1 MSKIYLP
8 SLITFSV
15 LVTGCMTPF
24 GARPA
29 EEPSSLNSYLNQ
41 QAATQKPDPS
51 SIAKTTK
58 PPTTGDLVKSDSA
71 EVSLAKK
78 LAAKLEA
85 AQQMEA
91 AATPEEPPHLE
102 RLAALSLPEADKEEI
117 RTMFASA
124 NESQWD
130 EVLSRL
136 EPLYGPEAQIAVDA
150 TSSSAAPA
158 ADNVSPEA
166 KAKQDMVEK
175 FAAQLAQRHLD
186 RSSTPAPQAEQPQR
200 LPSTNMHQ
208 DTSHLAAADPSRYP
222 KTIDLARGRTPAAAR
237 QIPAPRQSVREDTNI
252 QLVAHV
258 PDMDDAT
265 QGLYPEDLQS
275 TAMQQLRN
283 DPKSLPDKMAGRKP
297 PRDAEEETIN
307 QLSDDEHQVMRVLW
321 DKGQTSLEAMH
332 KAIVA
337 ESAPN
342 QSRSMPDPNVLSIDE
357 VHTILFDLKQRG
369 WVADTRRG
377 QAVVYWAAR
386 SETES
391 ETGNWQ
397 EMIADTIRQLEQVAA
412 NGRLSDEERTIAQLR
427 LRMMYLVAD
436 RKTDA
441 MEKVEGL
448 STEEQEVW
456 SNTLFGLSDY
466 MNVEDISV
474 SRRHMLAL
482 GSFRRAMTH
491 LEAASPL
498 ELQNLEFIQ
507 SVDSFGQ
514 FKPFPSHDFQA
525 KQEVLL
531 YVEVDNFSTKDVGG
545 QFETVLQSSYEIYDQ
560 GGRRIDARHFPEVK
574 DLCRVRRRDFYVPY
588 RIYMPDDI
596 SPGSYRLEL
605 TVRDPAADK
614 FGQST
619 IEFRI
624 K

>member
-8 SLITFSV
+8 SLISFTL

-29 EEPSSLNSYLNQ
+29 DEPSSLNTYLNQ
-41 QAATQKPDPS
+41 QAATKQPDTS
-51 SIAKTTK
+51 SVAKTTK

-78 LAAKLEA
+78 LAARLE
-85 AQQMEA
+85 EA
-91 AATPEEPPHLE
+91 KQSEVAATPEEKPHLA

-124 NESQWD
+124 TESQWD
-130 EVLSRL
+130 EVLARL
-136 EPLYGPEAQIAVDA
+136 EPLYGPDA
-150 TSSSAAPA
+150 TIATDTSSTNATPNSES
-158 ADNVSPEA
+158 VSPEA
-166 KAKQDMVEK
+166 QAKQDMVEK
-175 FAAQLAQRHLD
+175 FASQLAQRHLD
-186 RSSTPAPQAEQPQR
+186 KAATSATPGEQPQR
-200 LPSTNMHQ
+200 LPSTKMHQ
-208 DTSHLAAADPSRYP
+208 DTSHLAAADPNQYP
-222 KTIDLARGRTPAAAR
+222 KTIDLERGRTSTAVR
-237 QIPAPRQSVREDTNI
+237 QIPAPQQSVRKDTNI
-252 QLVAHV
+252 QLVTHV
-258 PDMDDAT
+258 PKMDDAQT
-265 QGLYPEDLQS
+265 GLYPEDLQS

-283 DPKSLPDKMAGRKP
+283 DPKSLPDKMAGPKRS
-297 PRDAEEETIN
+297 RDTEEETIN
-307 QLSDDEHQVMRVLW
+307 DLSNDEHQVMRILW
-321 DKGQTSLEAMH
+321 EKGQISLEAMH

-342 QSRSMPDPNVLSIDE
+342 QSRSMPDPRVLSIDE

-386 SETES
+386 GEIES
-391 ETGNWQ
+391 DSGNWQ
-397 EMIADTIRQLEQVAA
+397 EMIADTIRQLEQVAS
-412 NGRLSDEERTIAQLR
+412 NSRLSDEERTIAQLR

-436 RKTDA
+436 RKTEA
-441 MEKVEGL
+441 MERVEGL

-466 MNVEDISV
+466 MNVEEISV
-474 SRRHMLAL
+474 SRRHTLAL

-531 YVEVDNFSTKDVGG
+531 YVEVDNFSSKDVGG

-596 SPGSYRLEL
+596 SPGTYRLEL
-605 TVRDPAADK
+605 TVRDPSADK
-614 FGQST
+614 FGQSS